1 MKIMFNEKQG
11 NLIFLSMM
19 TSNISVYVV
28 PVWNSTELV
37 ITLSPMVMEA
47 EGSNILM
54 VIQNLRYF
62 TGRFTVL
69 YDSEVPNSTVTG
81 IL

>member
-1 MKIMFNEKQG
+1 
-11 NLIFLSMM
+11 MM

-28 PVWNSTELV
+28 PVWNSTGLV

-54 VIQNLRYF
+54 VIQNLRCF

-69 YDSEVPNSTVTG
+69 HDSEVPNSTVTG

>member
-1 MKIMFNEKQG
+1 MFNEKQG